1 MRKITVISALVA
13 CVTLGAGS
21 AYALDEVGIAAG
33 KPSVCPHPSS
43 IATFGSAEIQM
54 VQI

>member
-21 AYALDEVGIAAG
+21 VYALDEVHIAAG
-33 KPSVCPHPSS
+33 KPSVCPLPSS
-43 IATFGSAEIQM
+43 VATLGSAESQM
-54 VQI
+54 VQV